1 MATSLMACSG
11 ESVFMTEAGT
21 ENLQSAVQSS
31 IKSLRAY
38 NLLNLYYIDFV
49 FSMNYNW
56 HFLKLIS

>member
-1 MATSLMACSG
+1 MFQTPKLTTAVTMATSLMACSG

-38 NLLNLYYIDFV
+38 LLNLYYIDFV
-49 FSMNYNW
+49 F
-56 HFLKLIS
+56 

>member
-11 ESVFMTEAGT
+11 ESVFMMEAGT